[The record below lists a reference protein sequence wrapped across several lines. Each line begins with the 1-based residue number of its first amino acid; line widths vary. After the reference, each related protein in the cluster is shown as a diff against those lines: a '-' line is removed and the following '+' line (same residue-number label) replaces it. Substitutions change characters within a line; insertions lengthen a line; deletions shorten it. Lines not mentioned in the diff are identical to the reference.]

1 MSIPGKIVFEIL
13 AQVHFDD
20 PIQILLNNIRN
31 RVKFSTIRME

>member
-13 AQVHFDD
+13 AQVRFDD